1 MWALCIDHALARRD
15 PGPGHQQRATHPGHY
30 DTGVPLYFTSPD
42 SSQRELSSD
51 DDCNGS
57 DDNDDGSDYDDDDD
71 DDDSALEDGGFV
83 RRGSSAVKAE
93 SQLANNVIE
102 MMSAEMRK
110 MRKENHDL
118 REKMRRLKEKHKQAK
133 KRLAEFLDLDQR
145 PHTRM
150 KIDAIELP
158 RSSSPASAPPP
169 PPSSTAMPFSSPP
182 QPPPLI
188 SAAAVSPSLRE
199 ARKYLPFLNHYNIP
213 PERPFVID
221 NMFR

>member
-1 MWALCIDHALARRD
+1 MRALCTDHALVRRD
-15 PGPGHQQRATHPGHY
+15 PDPGQQQQRATHPRHY

-51 DDCNGS
+51 DDDNGS
-57 DDNDDGSDYDDDDD
+57 DDDDDGSDYDDEDDD
-71 DDDSALEDGGFV
+71 ADSALEDGGFV
-83 RRGSSAVKAE
+83 RRGPSALKAE
-93 SQLANNVIE
+93 SQLATNVIE

-110 MRKENHDL
+110 MRKENHNL
-118 REKMRRLKEKHKQAK
+118 REKMRRLKEKHKHAK

-150 KIDAIELP
+150 KLDAIELP
-158 RSSSPASAPPP
+158 PSSSPASAPPP
-169 PPSSTAMPFSSPP
+169 SSTAMAFSPSPH
-182 QPPPLI
+182 PPPLI